1 MSDPSI
7 IFFFV
12 CAILLLLSII
22 FYQQHMFKK
31 GIQEKWKRIGE
42 KLSDILDKGSDE
54 QVMVFTDN
62 EVLKHV
68 SGQINRLLLDRQ
80 EIKMEFRKQQLS
92 TKKMLANISHD
103 IKTPLTVIL
112 GYLEMMQLEGEENE
126 SLQKVSL
133 KAKQVMELIDQFFT
147 LAKLEAG
154 DVKIELANINISE
167 LCRETVL
174 GFYDLLLQNKFTVE
188 LDIPEQNIYV
198 QGEKE
203 SIERIINNL
212 LSNAIRYGGDGK
224 YVGLCVREEADVVCI
239 DIVDKGKGIERE
251 FADRVFERLYTTED
265 SRNRRIQGNGLGL
278 TIAKSLAG
286 QMGGDL
292 LLESEPNVKTVFT
305 VQLKK
310 ISGERNL

>member
-92 TKKMLANISHD
+92 TKKMQKKYS
-103 IKTPLTVIL
+103 KT
-112 GYLEMMQLEGEENE
+112 
-126 SLQKVSL
+126 
-133 KAKQVMELIDQFFT
+133 
-147 LAKLEAG
+147 
-154 DVKIELANINISE
+154 
-167 LCRETVL
+167 
-174 GFYDLLLQNKFTVE
+174 
-188 LDIPEQNIYV
+188 
-198 QGEKE
+198 
-203 SIERIINNL
+203 II
-212 LSNAIRYGGDGK
+212 I
-224 YVGLCVREEADVVCI
+224 I
-239 DIVDKGKGIERE
+239 I
-251 FADRVFERLYTTED
+251 
-265 SRNRRIQGNGLGL
+265 
-278 TIAKSLAG
+278 
-286 QMGGDL
+286 
-292 LLESEPNVKTVFT
+292 
-305 VQLKK
+305 
-310 ISGERNL
+310 